1 MTAQYDTIQGPYDYS
16 RMTSKAFI
24 ERESVQAILTPWI
37 KNANVLELACGSGF
51 YTHSLLEW
59 GARSLVAVDT
69 SAVMLEAARRKGN
82 LLDDDILK
90 RKSCRF
96 VQADCSIPAPYYL
109 GDDQNDGDPFDL
121 VFAGWLLNYAA
132 DHASLVNMFRNIATN
147 LKEGG
152 HFISVTVPPE
162 QDPKSLMEAT
172 VTARPPPAGSGYFN
186 FSLNK
191 EVNDGIFLRVY
202 GNTPAGEFDFDCYW
216 LRKEVYESA
225 AREAGL
231 KGKLEWYHSRVP
243 DRYLR
248 GEGEGDASI
257 EELESYVKL
266 PDSGILVIGK

>member
-1 MTAQYDTIQGPYDYS
+1 
-16 RMTSKAFI
+16 
-24 ERESVQAILTPWI
+24 
-37 KNANVLELACGSGF
+37 
-51 YTHSLLEW
+51 
-59 GARSLVAVDT
+59 
-69 SAVMLEAARRKGN
+69 MLEEARRKGN
-82 LLDDDILK
+82 LLDNEISR

-96 VQADCSIPAPYYL
+96 VQADCLVPARYYL
-109 GDDQNDGDPFDL
+109 DDHQNDGDPFDL
-121 VFAGWLLNYAA
+121 VFAGWLLNYAP
-132 DHASLVNMFRNIATN
+132 DYTSLVNMFRNIATN

-152 HFISVTVPPE
+152 HFISVTVPPS
-162 QDPKSLMEAT
+162 QDPKSLSAAT
-172 VTARPPPAGSGYFN
+172 VAARPPPAGSGYFN

-191 EVNDGIFLRVY
+191 EVDDGIFLRVY
-202 GNTPAGEFDFDCYW
+202 GNTPAGGFDFDCYW
-216 LRKEVYESA
+216 LRKDVYESA